1 MAQWARRTQMWRALG
16 RRMCLGSADVA
27 AAAAAVGG
35 ANTERVKMGGWVRV
49 VFLLGMS
56 CRECRLWGGI
66 AVAAAAEAQGHG
78 RAFQIQNCK
87 MGRVRPEVGAI
98 VEAESWCWEEE
109 SWADTDGGL

>member
-1 MAQWARRTQMWRALG
+1 MF
-16 RRMCLGSADVA
+16 LGSADVA

-35 ANTERVKMGGWVRV
+35 ANTERVKMDGRVRV

-66 AVAAAAEAQGHG
+66 AVADAAAVAAAAAEAQGHG
-78 RAFQIQNCK
+78 RAFQIQDCK
-87 MGRVRPEVGAI
+87 MGRVRPGVGAI

-109 SWADTDGGL
+109 SWADSDGGL